1 MALFAN
7 TIDLTLRQDEKTTTK
22 LASVNFIA
30 SSSVSEALALSGH
43 LALSAPSQ
51 IMGKFQFL
59 KVKCFVQIQLSEPTL
74 TQISIL

>member
-22 LASVNFIA
+22 LASVNFVA
-30 SSSVSEALALSGH
+30 SSSVSEELAVSGH

-51 IMGKFQFL
+51 IIGKFQFL
-59 KVKCFVQIQLSEPTL
+59 KVKM
-74 TQISIL
+74 SIKLDPWKCY